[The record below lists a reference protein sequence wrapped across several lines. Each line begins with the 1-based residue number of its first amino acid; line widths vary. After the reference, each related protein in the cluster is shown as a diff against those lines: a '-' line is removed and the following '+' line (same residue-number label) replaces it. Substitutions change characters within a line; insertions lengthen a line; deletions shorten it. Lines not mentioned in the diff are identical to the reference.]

1 MNLVNE
7 NQSCNNAYYFE
18 ICILQSLCRMGYI
31 SQKDYNGIAEIA
43 YEDYES
49 TLLLNWFYYKKSLD
63 IFEPLEYCVVA
74 PE

>member
-49 TLLLNWFYYKKSLD
+49 TLLLN
-63 IFEPLEYCVVA
+63 
-74 PE
+74 